1 MGNGSRAHGFH
12 TYVIVLS
19 VLLLLVVV
27 LVGLVDGCIVEKSGM
42 FEETQG
48 IEWKQP

>member
-27 LVGLVDGCIVEKSGM
+27 LVDGCIVEKSGM